1 MDELTL
7 FFLGNPWIILLITL
21 WTLPWKVIALW
32 KAVKN
37 NHRKWFVALIILNT
51 LALLEILYIFVF
63 SKEKKPEKTNA
74 D

>member
-7 FFLGNPWIILLITL
+7 LLLGNPWIIFLITL
-21 WTLPWKVIALW
+21 WTVPWKVIALW
-32 KAVKN
+32 RAVKN

-51 LALLEILYIFVF
+51 LAVLEILYIFVF
-63 SKEKKPEKTNA
+63 SKEKKPKGTNA

>member
-7 FFLGNPWIILLITL
+7 FLLGNPWIILLITL

-32 KAVKN
+32 RAVKN
-37 NHRKWFVALIILNT
+37 NHRKWFLALILLNT
-51 LALLEILYIFVF
+51 LAVLEILYIFVF

>member
-7 FFLGNPWIILLITL
+7 FLLGNPWIILLIAF

-37 NHRKWFVALIILNT
+37 NHRKWFVALIIFNT
-51 LALLEILYIFVF
+51 MALLEIFYIFIF
-63 SKEKKPEKTNA
+63 SKEKKPKEINA